1 MQVLLIIV
9 SFLFSPCCQSAPISK
24 CHSQI
29 TEDTF
34 SSSIRNVYSWC
45 LREET
50 QGMCLKEYLLKQG
63 RESTTNLTTYS
74 YDANAAIHLHRR
86 AGRLELSTMYHSCS
100 FLSTEGK
107 IKLRIRLYF
116 LYLAPWKLNRGTGTH
131 MLTLPNNL
139 LGRIPA
145 QCPNWRISWSL
156 NLNLFFTT
164 LNKIQRNLEII
175 KDLKIEV
182 FWHFPQ
188 TANIKKSH
196 DQGFAVRFVV

>member
-1 MQVLLIIV
+1 MPNYLKTL
-9 SFLFSPCCQSAPISK
+9 FLVQFGK
-24 CHSQI
+24 C
-29 TEDTF
+29 TVGFWERKPRVCAW
-34 SSSIRNVYSWC
+34 RNNSWS
-45 LREET
+45 REENQQQT
-50 QGMCLKEYLLKQG
+50 QPHSVTMPMLQFKQ
-63 RESTTNLTTYS
+63 T
-74 YDANAAIHLHRR
+74 R
-86 AGRLELSTMYHSCS
+86 AGRQELLTMCHACS
-100 FLSTEGK
+100 FLSTEWK

-164 LNKIQRNLEII
+164 LNKIQRNLEITR
-175 KDLKIEV
+175 DLKIEV
-182 FWHFPQ
+182 FQHFQQ

-196 DQGFAVRFVV
+196 DQGFAVRFVVWGSCLYA